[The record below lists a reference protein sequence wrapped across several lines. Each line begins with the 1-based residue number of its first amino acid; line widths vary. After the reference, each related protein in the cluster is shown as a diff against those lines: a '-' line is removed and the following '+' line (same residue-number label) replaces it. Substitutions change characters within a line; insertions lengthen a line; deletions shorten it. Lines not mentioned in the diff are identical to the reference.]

1 MRSYEKYFSRRDWR
15 FFNGEVEM
23 TVQEI
28 SIQDLKP
35 YKNNPRRNDKAVDA
49 VVKSIQQFGFKEP
62 IVIDKDKVIVCGHTR
77 LKAAKL
83 LGLEKIPC
91 VIADDLTPEQIK
103 AFRLIDNK
111 TAELAEWDF
120 KKLETELESIEIPD
134 FNMSDFQFEIKSFS
148 VAEETFKNF
157 EENVSKA
164 KEKKVIVCPNCG
176 EKIQL

>member
-1 MRSYEKYFSRRDWR
+1 
-15 FFNGEVEM
+15 M

-28 SIQDLKP
+28 FINDLKP
-35 YKNNPRRNDKAVDA
+35 YKNNPRKNDKAVDA

-62 IVIDKDKVIVCGHTR
+62 IVIDKDNVIVCGHTR
-77 LKAAKL
+77 LKAAQKL
-83 LGLEKIPC
+83 KLEKIPC

-120 KKLETELESIEIPD
+120 DMLSKELANIEIPD
-134 FNMSDFQFEIKSFS
+134 FDMAEFDFEIKNFS
-148 VAEETFKNF
+148 DAKETFENF
-157 EENVSKA
+157 DENISKA
-164 KEKKVIVCPNCG
+164 KSKKVIVCPNCG